1 MQMGPPPANGSFFL
15 LGPVTPSSWEH
26 CLSSLRDSRRRK
38 ETFVRVGP
46 RSRERSLLGLP
57 AEWVSLE
64 VKTPKGIRA
73 SKGTLAV
80 ALLYELVKQLGQE
93 IH

>member
-1 MQMGPPPANGSFFL
+1 
-15 LGPVTPSSWEH
+15 
-26 CLSSLRDSRRRK
+26 
-38 ETFVRVGP
+38 
-46 RSRERSLLGLP
+46 LGLP